1 MSDSL
6 APLHSLTSLTVVN
19 AKAVLEQGLAA
30 IEAGQ
35 DTIDLGKLDAVDSG
49 AVSVMLAWRRAA
61 QKAGQPLHLKNLPP
75 NLKSLTKLYGVCDLL
90 FDVPDTVPDTAPD
103 TASDTAPDTAAMAAP
118 QHDK

>member
-1 MSDSL
+1 MSDSFE
-6 APLHSLTSLTVVN
+6 PLQSLTSLTVAN
-19 AKAVLEQGLAA
+19 AKQALELGLAA

-35 DTIDLGKLDAVDSG
+35 DTLDLSKLAVVDSG

-90 FDVPDTVPDTAPD
+90 FDAPEAVD
-103 TASDTAPDTAAMAAP
+103 L
-118 QHDK
+118 HCGK

>member
-1 MSDSL
+1 MPDSL
-6 APLHSLTSLTVVN
+6 DTLQSLTSLTVAN
-19 AKAVLEQGLAA
+19 AKLALEQGLAA

-35 DTIDLGKLDAVDSG
+35 DTLDLCNLTAVDSG

-90 FDVPDTVPDTAPD
+90 FDAPEAVD
-103 TASDTAPDTAAMAAP
+103 L
-118 QHDK
+118 HCGK

>member
-1 MSDSL
+1 MSDSPE
-6 APLHSLTSLTVVN
+6 PLQLLTSLTVAN
-19 AKAVLEQGLAA
+19 AKLALEQGLAA

-35 DTIDLGKLDAVDSG
+35 DTLDLSNLAAVDSG

-90 FDVPDTVPDTAPD
+90 FDAPEAID
-103 TASDTAPDTAAMAAP
+103 L
-118 QHDK
+118 HCGK